1 MYRENAP
8 PPAPDPRE
16 AARQAVTNCVHIQ
29 LGVAALNAVTF
40 VLLTIQF
47 AFYRLPA
54 QLNVPLEAQH
64 EVRAYVLAAAVAYV
78 VVFGAWAGLNA
89 WGLRRRSKLARWSSI
104 GFAAATMATCC
115 ATIFGGFLL
124 YQLLRRD
131 VKSYFD

>member
-29 LGVAALNAVTF
+29 LAIAALNAVTL

-64 EVRAYVLAAAVAYV
+64 EVRTYVLAAAVGYV
-78 VVFGAWAGLNA
+78 VIFGAWAGLNA
-89 WGLRRRSKLARWSSI
+89 WGLRQRSKLAHWSSI
-104 GFAAATMATCC
+104 AFAAATVMSCC
-115 ATIFGGFLL
+115 ASLFGGFLL
-124 YQLLRRD
+124 YLLLRRD